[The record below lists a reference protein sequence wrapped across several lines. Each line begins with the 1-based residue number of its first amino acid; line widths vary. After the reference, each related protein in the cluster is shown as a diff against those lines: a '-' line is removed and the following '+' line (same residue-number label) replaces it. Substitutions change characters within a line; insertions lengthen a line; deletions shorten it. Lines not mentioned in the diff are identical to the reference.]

1 MDYFLKIVLTNCLS
15 FHHDIEY
22 VALND
27 NVLFCTLHVNLWH
40 LFITAELR
48 NKDNYFWLGEIII
61 RRDAEILFQ
70 IGSRKLKLPQF
81 FLYYNWRFFKL
92 FKILFKNSLENG
104 TVTPPWQ
111 SRLARFFFRTYI
123 YKTDYIHTRS
133 G

>member
-15 FHHDIEY
+15 FHHDMEY

-81 FLYYNWRFFKL
+81 FYITIDDFLNCLKFCSRIFRKWYCKAAL
-92 FKILFKNSLENG
+92 TITISKI
-104 TVTPPWQ
+104 
-111 SRLARFFFRTYI
+111 FFRTYI
-123 YKTDYIHTRS
+123 YKTDYIHTLS